1 MEHVIHKEVDQE
13 YKTYM
18 TNYAIETN
26 WKRHSADTRD
36 GMKTVQR
43 RIIDALANRIP
54 NGKSRTKFIKTA
66 KVVGDVIG
74 NTHPHGDA
82 SVKSA
87 IKLMANWFDMKMPL
101 IESESNMGSMQ
112 GETDAAARYTEVHL
126 SEFAVECVLSELVES
141 PAVVDWRP
149 TFDGTGKEPEFFP
162 VAVPLLLINGTF
174 GLGTG
179 LKVLVP
185 AHNFNEVIDATI
197 NLIKNPSAPVVLV
210 PDHCMGVEIIDTNWK
225 SISNKGYG
233 SYTARSVIDIEEHN
247 GCYTLVIKSMPDMV
261 YYDKGQLNG
270 GVKYKILD
278 MVAEG
283 KLPQIAKLDED
294 SQGNNM
300 RCLIHL
306 KKGSDP
312 EYVKQILYKET
323 SLQESYTV
331 NFEALYDLQTLRF
344 SYKSYLESFIE
355 QRRTTKFRLNC
366 IKLQEYNTRV
376 HELDAYIK
384 IIESGRFMETVEM
397 IHKQKSNNTDDII
410 EFLIK
415 KVGLTDIQASFI
427 LGLNLRRITIGELP
441 RYKKE
446 LEENKQ
452 KADTCITKILDESLI
467 DKDIIEELQRFKK
480 KYGSPRVSRI
490 VSKDEATNI
499 PKGTFK
505 IVITENNYIKKLS
518 ENEYVGAYRGDNPK
532 HIILA
537 DNTEEILLFSAQGR
551 VFNLP
556 VNKIPLCDKGSI
568 GVDARIMIKKLAS
581 DIQAVMYV
589 PRLREISKKL
599 RKHYVT
605 VVTQGNSIKKL
616 DIEDFL
622 TIPQSGILYTKLN
635 PGDFVKDVSII
646 PDDLDLIIFSDKK
659 ALRIDMASIPK
670 YRRSSVGVLAMNL
683 KEGASIDGISVIYP
697 DATNI
702 VVVTEKGK
710 VNRFPIAGLAKSKRA
725 TAGSNVIKLS
735 KGDRINSIF
744 GVNENNT
751 INIHG
756 KNGITSIDVTEL
768 KLGSSISG
776 GEKVLQSSDMAVYC
790 TVSRKQ

>member
-1 MEHVIHKEVDQE
+1 MEYIVDKEVGSE
-13 YKTYM
+13 YTEYM
-18 TNYAIETN
+18 TRYAIETN
-26 WKRHSADTRD
+26 WKRHTADVRD

-54 NGKSRTKFIKTA
+54 NGKSRTKYIKTA

-74 NTHPHGDA
+74 NTHPHGDS

-112 GETDAAARYTEVHL
+112 GETDAAARYTEIHL
-126 SEFAVECVLSELVES
+126 SEFAVECVLSELLES
-141 PAVVDWRP
+141 PAVVDWKP
-149 TFDGTGKEPEFFP
+149 TFDNSGKEPEFFP

-179 LKVLVP
+179 LKALVP
-185 AHNFNEVIDATI
+185 SHNFNEVIDATI
-197 NLIKNPSAPVVLV
+197 RLIKNPSSPVVLV

-225 SISNKGYG
+225 AISNKGYG
-233 SYTARSVIDIEEHN
+233 SYTARSVIDVEEKN
-247 GCYTLVIKSMPDMV
+247 GCYSLIIRSTPDMV

-270 GVKYKILD
+270 GVKYKILE

-283 KLPQIAKLDED
+283 KLPQISKLDEE
-294 SQGNNM
+294 SNGTNM
-300 RCLIHL
+300 RCVIHL

-323 SLQESYTV
+323 SLQEKYTV

-344 SYKSYLESFIE
+344 SYKSYLETFIE
-355 QRRTTKFRLNC
+355 QRRTTKYRLNC

-415 KVGLTDIQASFI
+415 KVGLTDIQAKFI

-441 RYKKE
+441 KYKEELKKNQELAKE
-446 LEENKQ
+446 CT
-452 KADTCITKILDESLI
+452 DKILNESLI
-467 DKDIIEELQRFKK
+467 DKDIIEELERFKK
-480 KYGSPRVSRI
+480 KYGSPRT
-490 VSKDEATNI
+490 SKIIGKEEINNV
-499 PKGTFK
+499 PKGIFK

-518 ENEYVGAYRGDNPK
+518 ENEYVGSYRGDNPK
-532 HIILA
+532 HILLA

-556 VNKIPLCDKGSI
+556 VSKIPLCDKGSI

-589 PRLREISKKL
+589 PALREISKKL
-599 RKHYVT
+599 RKHYIT
-605 VVTQGNSIKKL
+605 VVTYGNSIKKL

-622 TIPQSGILYTKLN
+622 TIPQSGIMYTKLN
-635 PGDFVKDVSII
+635 PGDTVKNVSII

-659 ALRIDMASIPK
+659 ALRIGMDSIPK
-670 YRRSSVGVLAMNL
+670 YKRSSVGVLAMNI
-683 KEGASIDGISVIYP
+683 KEGSRIDGISVIYP
-697 DATNI
+697 DATDI
-702 VVVTEKGK
+702 VVITESGK
-710 VNRFPIAGLAKSKRA
+710 VNRFPIGGLAKGKRA
-725 TAGSNVIKLS
+725 SSGSTVIKLS

-744 GVNENNT
+744 GVNCNNT

-756 KNGITSIDVTEL
+756 KNGITSIDVSEL
-768 KLGSSISG
+768 RLGSSISG
-776 GEKVLQSSDMAVYC
+776 GEKLLQTSDVVVYC